1 MEIINKYDINYL
13 SKINKHVLDESIS
26 FEEETHVYTV
36 HNNKDYVSVTTFI
49 HSLFPCFNE
58 DKIINNILKS
68 KKYNNPDYKYYN
80 KTKEEILNMW
90 NENRIYAANLGT
102 QMHYFIECYYDC
114 LYNPN
119 LNFEKL
125 FTNKQ
130 NQDFTLKNNIEY
142 QYFMNF
148 VNDNLN
154 LIPYRT
160 EWCIYD
166 TQLKLAG
173 SIDMVFTDKNNKFYI
188 YDWKRSKEIKKTN
201 NYNETSL
208 LPILDYIPNSNYWH
222 YTLQLNIYKAMLE
235 RNYNII
241 IDSLYLV
248 IIYPENKN
256 YIKICVP
263 IMNELINELF
273 IYRHNLINN
282 NNQ

>member
-1 MEIINKYDINYL
+1 MEIVNKYNINYL
-13 SKINKHVLDESIS
+13 SKINKHILDVYIS
-26 FEEETHVYTV
+26 FEEENHIYTV
-36 HNNKDYVSVTTFI
+36 NNNNKDYISVTTFI
-49 HSLFPCFNE
+49 HSLFPGFNE
-58 DKIINNILKS
+58 NKIVNNILKS

-80 KTKEEILNMW
+80 KTKDEILNMW
-90 NENRIYAANLGT
+90 EENRACAANLGT

-119 LNFEKL
+119 LNFEEL
-125 FTNKQ
+125 FTN
-130 NQDFTLKNNIEY
+130 NQKIFTLKNNIEY
-142 QYFMNF
+142 KYFINF
-148 VNDNLN
+148 VNDNFN

-173 SIDMVFTDKNNKFYI
+173 SIDMVFTDENNKFYI

-201 NYNETSL
+201 NNNETST

-222 YTLQLNIYKAMLE
+222 YTLQLNIYKRILE
-235 RNYNII
+235 INYNII

-256 YIKICVP
+256 YMKINVP
-263 IMNELINELF
+263 IMNDLINELF
-273 IYRHNLINN
+273 THRYNNINN
-282 NNQ
+282 

>member
-1 MEIINKYDINYL
+1 MEVINNFDINYL
-13 SKINKHVLDESIS
+13 SKANKHILDEFIS
-26 FEEETHVYTV
+26 FEEVSHVYTV
-36 HNNKDYVSVTTFI
+36 HNDNNYVSVTTFI

-90 NENRIYAANLGT
+90 NENKASAANLGT

-119 LNFEKL
+119 LSFETL
-125 FTNKQ
+125 FTN
-130 NQDFTLKNNIEY
+130 NNNHDFTLRNTIEY

-154 LIPYRT
+154 LIPYRP
-160 EWCIYD
+160 EWCVYD

-173 SIDMVFTDKNNKFYI
+173 SIDMVFTDENNKFYI

-201 NYNETSL
+201 SNNETAL
-208 LPILDYIPNSNYWH
+208 LPMMDYIPNSNYWH

-235 RNYNII
+235 RNYNIT

-256 YIKICVP
+256 YIKLCVP
-263 IMNELINELF
+263 IMTELINELF
-273 IYRHNLINN
+273 MYRYNLINDN
-282 NNQ
+282 N